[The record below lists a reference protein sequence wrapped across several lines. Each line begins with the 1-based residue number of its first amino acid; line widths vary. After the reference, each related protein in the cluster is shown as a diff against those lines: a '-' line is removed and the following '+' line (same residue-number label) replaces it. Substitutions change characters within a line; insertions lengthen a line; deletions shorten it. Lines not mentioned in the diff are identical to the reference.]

1 MFSFRRD
8 NSTHTTLDD
17 QVRNVDVFC
26 AVFTHL
32 FDQVIANYVALTK
45 WYELF
50 GRSAPTGKEMEAS
63 FLHII

>member
-26 AVFTHL
+26 AV